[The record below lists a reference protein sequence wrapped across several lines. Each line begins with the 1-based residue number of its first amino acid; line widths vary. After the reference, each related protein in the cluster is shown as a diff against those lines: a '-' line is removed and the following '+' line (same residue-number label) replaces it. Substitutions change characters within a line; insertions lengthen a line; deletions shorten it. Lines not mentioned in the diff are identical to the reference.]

1 MSLPG
6 IGPVSFLGRARR
18 QPRPPVPHTARQRA
32 LTHMATSVL
41 LAYPGEEAVA
51 KYPTI
56 AAELGGLPRPIADRL
71 GAFLTHAEHVGPDGL
86 AQEYVATFDLKRK
99 CSLYLSYFLT
109 GDTRK
114 RGTALVTFLEVYR
127 AAGFE
132 FDAAELPDFL
142 PVVLE
147 FSAVGDAELA
157 GVLLASH
164 REGLE
169 VLREALAALG
179 SPWTGVVEAVTLTL
193 PHVDEATRRRTL
205 DLIAGGPPAE
215 MVGADALGP
224 GEPLVAAATG
234 SHLPLIP
241 SPARPQ
247 E

>member
-1 MSLPG
+1 M
-6 IGPVSFLGRARR
+6 
-18 QPRPPVPHTARQRA
+18 PHTARQRA
-32 LTHMATSVL
+32 LTHMAASVL
-41 LAYPGEEAVA
+41 LCYPGEDAAA
-51 KYPTI
+51 KRAAI
-56 AAELGGLPRPIADRL
+56 SAELGALPRPIADRF
-71 GAFLTHAEHVGPDGL
+71 GAFLAHAERVGPDGL

-109 GDTRK
+109 GDTRR

-147 FSAVGDAELA
+147 FSALGDAELA
-157 GVLLASH
+157 GALLASH

-179 SPWTGVVEAVTLTL
+179 STWTGVVEAVTLTL

-224 GEPLVAAATG
+224 AESAAAGPTG
-234 SHLPLIP
+234 SRLPLIP
-241 SPARPQ
+241 APARPQ